1 MSSGA
6 CAGQNG
12 MTYAPVD
19 GNDIYF
25 AEQGSGDPLV
35 LLHGGLLT
43 IDLTFGPV
51 LAELAKGRRV
61 IGIEL
66 QGHGHTADV
75 DREFTLADLASDVVG
90 VLDHLG
96 LDRVDVF
103 GFSLGGLVTME
114 LLTGHPR
121 RVRRAVVASAH
132 YREGGYRPEIQDP
145 AQDSPLLPTPADFAA
160 MVAAHTEVSPTPDRF
175 AETARKTQQSLF
187 PLPGWS
193 DAQLRAIAAPTL
205 IVIGDRDF
213 VRPQHAV
220 EMHELIRG
228 SQLAVLPDHVHQQ
241 VPSSALI
248 APIVARFLSGRDG
261 AAEVR
266 P

>member
-1 MSSGA
+1 MSSARAPGPT
-6 CAGQNG
+6 G
-12 MTYAPVD
+12 MTYAPVNGLD
-19 GNDIYF
+19 VHYS
-25 AEQGSGDPLV
+25 EQGSGDPLV

-51 LAELAKGRRV
+51 QAELAKGRRV
-61 IGIEL
+61 IGVEL

-96 LDRVDVF
+96 IERADVF

-114 LLTGHPR
+114 LLTGHPQ

-145 AQDSPLLPTPADFAA
+145 AQNSPLLPTAEDFAA
-160 MVAAHTEVSPTPDRF
+160 MVSAHAAVSPTPDRF
-175 AETARKTQQSLF
+175 EESARKTQQALF

-193 DAQLRAIAAPTL
+193 DEQLGAISAPTL
-205 IVIGDRDF
+205 VMIGDSDF

-220 EMHELIRG
+220 DMQELIPG
-228 SQLAVLPDHVHQQ
+228 AQLAVLPDHKHQQ
-241 VPSSALI
+241 VPGSELI
-248 APIVARFLSGRDG
+248 APIVTRFLAG
-261 AAEVR
+261 
-266 P
+266 

>member
-1 MSSGA
+1 
-6 CAGQNG
+6 
-12 MTYAPVD
+12 MTYAPVN
-19 GNDIYF
+19 GLDIHYS
-25 AEQGSGDPLV
+25 EQGSGDPLV

-51 LAELAKGRRV
+51 LAELAKDHRL

-75 DREFTLADLASDVVG
+75 DREFTLADLAADVVG

-96 LDRVDVF
+96 IERADVF

-114 LLTGHPR
+114 LLTGHPQ

-132 YREGGYRPEIQDP
+132 YREGGYRPEIHDP
-145 AQDSPLLPTPADFAA
+145 AQNSPLLPTPADFAA
-160 MVAAHTEVSPTPDRF
+160 MIAAHAEVSPTPDRF
-175 AETARKTQQSLF
+175 GETARKTQQSLN

-193 DAQLRAIAAPTL
+193 DEQLRAITAPTL
-205 IVIGDRDF
+205 VVIGDRDF

-220 EMHELIRG
+220 DMHELIPG
-228 SQLAVLPDHVHQQ
+228 SQLAVLPDHMHQQ
-241 VPSSALI
+241 VPTSALI
-248 APIVARFLSGRDG
+248 APIVTRFLSG
-261 AAEVR
+261 
-266 P
+266 

>member
-1 MSSGA
+1 MSSDG
-6 CAGQNG
+6 CAGLNG
-12 MTYAPVD
+12 MTYAPVN
-19 GNDIYF
+19 GHDIYF

-43 IDLTFGPV
+43 IDLTYGPA
-51 LAELAKGRRV
+51 LAELAKERRV

-96 LDRVDVF
+96 IERADVF

-114 LLTGHPR
+114 LLTGHPQ

-132 YREGGYRPEIQDP
+132 YREGGYRPEIHDP
-145 AQDSPLLPTPADFAA
+145 AQNSPLLPTPADFAA
-160 MVAAHTEVSPTPDRF
+160 MIAAHAEVSPTPDRF
-175 AETARKTQQSLF
+175 EETARKTQRSLN

-193 DAQLRAIAAPTL
+193 DEQLRAITAPTL
-205 IVIGDRDF
+205 VVIGDRDF

-220 EMHELIRG
+220 DMHDLIPG
-228 SQLAVLPDHVHQQ
+228 SQLAVLPDHLHQQ
-241 VPSSALI
+241 VPSSELI
-248 APIVARFLSGRDG
+248 VPIVTRFLS
-261 AAEVR
+261 AS
-266 P
+266 

>member
-1 MSSGA
+1 
-6 CAGQNG
+6 
-12 MTYAPVD
+12 MTYAPVK
-19 GNDIYF
+19 GQDIYF
-25 AEQGSGDPLV
+25 AELGSGDPLV

-51 LAELAKGRRV
+51 LAELAKDRRV
-61 IGIEL
+61 IGVEL
-66 QGHGHTADV
+66 QGHGHTADA

-96 LDRVDVF
+96 IERADVF

-114 LLTGHPR
+114 LLTGHPQ

-145 AQDSPLLPTPADFAA
+145 AQNSPLLPTAEDFAA
-160 MVAAHTEVSPTPDRF
+160 MVTAHADVSPTPDRF
-175 AETARKTQQSLF
+175 EESARKTQQALF

-193 DAQLRAIAAPTL
+193 DEQLRAITAPTL
-205 IVIGDRDF
+205 VVIGDHDF

-220 EMHELIRG
+220 DMQELIPG
-228 SQLAVLPDHVHQQ
+228 SQLAVLPDHMHQQ
-241 VPSSALI
+241 VPGSELI
-248 APIVARFLSGRDG
+248 APIVSRFL
-261 AAEVR
+261 A
-266 P
+266 